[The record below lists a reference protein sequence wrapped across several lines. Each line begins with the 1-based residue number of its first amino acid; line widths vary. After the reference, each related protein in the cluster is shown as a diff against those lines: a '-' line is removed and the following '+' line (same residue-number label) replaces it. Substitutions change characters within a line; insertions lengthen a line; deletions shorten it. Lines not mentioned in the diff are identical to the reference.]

1 MSKITRILL
10 KKELF
15 EIFRGW
21 FFDQRKNKARSA
33 FSTVLMI
40 ITYIVLMVGVLGF
53 VFGMM
58 AHSLCGVLVSF
69 GFDWLYFVIM
79 GLTGTVMGAF
89 GSVFSTYSGLYLSK
103 DNQLLLAMPIPVSSL
118 LTAKLSGVYIL
129 GLMYSAIVTVP
140 FIIVYFLTVQITPIA
155 LLFSLLM
162 LLMVSLVV
170 MILCCLLGFIVAK
183 ISQKFTNRSFTKL
196 FITLLFL
203 GLYYYFYFNAKT
215 LLNEFLQNYMIYGE
229 AIRGKAYPLYLFGKA
244 CTGDGM
250 SALIVSAVILALTAI
265 TVYILIK
272 SFTGI
277 VTATNKTARVKYKEK
292 LVARKS
298 AQSALL
304 RKEFA
309 RFTSS
314 ANYMLNCGFGTVFM
328 FIGIGA
334 LIFFG
339 ADLIKEMPF
348 AEDEA
353 TVFLTVF
360 ACLIICMLGSMNDM
374 VVPSVSLEG
383 KHLWIVQSLP
393 VSPLSVIHAKMKVQL
408 IITLPPVLLLSVT
421 AGLVLNCTPLS
432 FVFLIGLPVVFIIA
446 NTCLGMFLALIRVNL
461 NWTNEIYVIKQGLTI
476 LIAIFA
482 GSLINVGLMFL
493 FMLPDWFFNSS
504 PEGAYTYLAL
514 CTVLYALMAVIFY
527 GWVKKKGTKVLMEL

>member
-446 NTCLGMFLALIRVNL
+446 NTCMGMFLALIRVNL

>member
-514 CTVLYALMAVIFY
+514 CTVLYLIIAILFY
-527 GWVKKKGTKVLMEL
+527 TWVKKKGTKVLMEL